1 MLQGRKGQKGH
12 AFSWKGQ
19 MPYLQVKCFE
29 MALKTS
35 IWDYYTTKKAS
46 YALQRPYK
54 PFKGQKCHEGQK
66 FERRK
71 NLTNVKLKGF
81 KNVTKIGFN
90 VFFHLEIFQPS

>member
-1 MLQGRKGQKGH
+1 
-12 AFSWKGQ
+12 

-54 PFKGQKCHEGQK
+54 PFKGQK
-66 FERRK
+66 FERWK
-71 NLTNVKLKGF
+71 NLTNLKLKGV

-90 VFFHLEIFQPS
+90 AFFHLEIFWPSWHILAFGEACMAYAEHNWPSC